1 MAPNMNSFSLK
12 EPHLP
17 LVLTLAAVTVGSLAF
32 LLKKRRNNEGQR
44 RPRAWSFTST
54 GLALGSFPPQ
64 IQSPEHVINAM
75 LLFNDCP
82 SPQAVVDQIVKRFL
96 EYERFAIIPEP
107 EQGTSRYCPKDLDPN
122 RLVRH
127 IVIKGDKELTLE
139 TLNEHL
145 FDPVSES
152 DDLPWWEVLIIENK
166 GRGESACVLRIH
178 HCLADGISMLHVVED
193 IITQVDGS
201 PVEPILPVGIH
212 KKFRVKV
219 PFLKLL
225 WSSLK
230 AVVEVLTLSMT
241 AHDDDTVFSIT
252 NKDMV
257 HTGNRTFVM
266 LKAIPLDF
274 VKELKNKA
282 CVTIN
287 DIMFSVLSQ
296 TIHDFLEEQNC
307 PVFRD
312 RGEKL
317 QCRALLPVG
326 IPPSADVAQDKTR
339 ILRNKWVLASA
350 DLNVGEKD
358 PVGRLLSAQ
367 KNLGA
372 IKNSPLVPVQM
383 TIQDSLIPLLP
394 HSLGRQSVF
403 DILSRHSVVFTN
415 VPGPPKPVAFAGKE
429 VTEIQMFYANLI
441 PQVSLMSYRNQ
452 IFGNICIDSDAIPDC
467 QSLSRLY
474 VTSIVKLA
482 DRLGVNVPSDLKK

>member
-1 MAPNMNSFSLK
+1 
-12 EPHLP
+12 
-17 LVLTLAAVTVGSLAF
+17 
-32 LLKKRRNNEGQR
+32 
-44 RPRAWSFTST
+44 
-54 GLALGSFPPQ
+54 
-64 IQSPEHVINAM
+64 
-75 LLFNDCP
+75 
-82 SPQAVVDQIVKRFL
+82 
-96 EYERFAIIPEP
+96 
-107 EQGTSRYCPKDLDPN
+107 
-122 RLVRH
+122 
-127 IVIKGDKELTLE
+127 
-139 TLNEHL
+139 
-145 FDPVSES
+145 
-152 DDLPWWEVLIIENK
+152 
-166 GRGESACVLRIH
+166 
-178 HCLADGISMLHVVED
+178 
-193 IITQVDGS
+193 
-201 PVEPILPVGIH
+201 
-212 KKFRVKV
+212 
-219 PFLKLL
+219 
-225 WSSLK
+225 
-230 AVVEVLTLSMT
+230 
-241 AHDDDTVFSIT
+241 
-252 NKDMV
+252 
-257 HTGNRTFVM
+257 M

-296 TIHDFLEEQNC
+296 TIHDFLEEQKC

-339 ILRNKWVLASA
+339 ILRNKWYESLRIFGILPCYLLMLYSLDRVLASA